1 MHFMSLIDTK
11 RVAFG
16 HREGDINSYENE
28 SDNDLPCVGTV
39 VWRAWRPFTRTG
51 RAKRVGRH
59 VLQATVPLT
68 EEIPVAASSNA
79 MLCKKTFR
87 AQLRDVSDIKYFLYR
102 LSKIYA

>member
-1 MHFMSLIDTK
+1 MHFPPLVGIEC
-11 RVAFG
+11 VAFG

-28 SDNDLPCVGTV
+28 SDNDLPCVGPVARRT
-39 VWRAWRPFTRTG
+39 WRSFTRTG

-79 MLCKKTFR
+79 MLCKKTF
-87 AQLRDVSDIKYFLYR
+87 KT
-102 LSKIYA
+102 

>member
-1 MHFMSLIDTK
+1 MHFPPLVDTK
-11 RVAFG
+11 RVAFR

-28 SDNDLPCVGTV
+28 SDNASPCVVTV
-39 VWRAWRPFTRTG
+39 AWRTWLPFTRIG

-59 VLQATVPLT
+59 ALLATGHLT
-68 EEIPVAASSNA
+68 EDSPVAVSGNA

-87 AQLRDVSDIKYFLYR
+87 AQLKGVSDIKYFLYW

>member
-1 MHFMSLIDTK
+1 MHFLPLVDTEC
-11 RVAFG
+11 VAFG
-16 HREGDINSYENE
+16 HREGDINSYEKE

-39 VWRAWRPFTRTG
+39 VWRAWRPFTRAG

-102 LSKIYA
+102 LLYNIF